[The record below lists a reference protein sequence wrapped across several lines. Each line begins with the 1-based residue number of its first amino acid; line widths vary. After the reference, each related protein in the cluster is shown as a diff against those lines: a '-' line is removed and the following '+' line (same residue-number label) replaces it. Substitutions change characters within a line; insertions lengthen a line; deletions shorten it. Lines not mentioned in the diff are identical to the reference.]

1 MKKTT
6 IVLAIFLCS
15 VGITFSQN
23 KKTTLIKQIDAYTKK
38 IDSVSKFHKDPT
50 LIFANISQ
58 TSKPKWRKFTSTNTL
73 EEFRKKT
80 ETYSISYN
88 WTKNHRIIISTFTF
102 FSESGDWANYVHYY
116 YRQDGTLAKIESE
129 YRTFYGHFV
138 AIQNIYFN
146 NKGKILKKNIKYLNL
161 ENTKRKTV
169 NKDDLADN
177 TTLFDFDFYKKTSNL
192 PFAHLLKKK

>member
-38 IDSVSKFHKDPT
+38 IDSITKFQKDPT
-50 LIFANISQ
+50 LIFADISQ
-58 TSKPKWRKFTSTNTL
+58 TSKPKWRKFTSTKTL
-73 EEFRKKT
+73 EKFREKT

-88 WTKNHRIIISTFTF
+88 WTKNHRIVISTFTF
-102 FSESGDWANYVHYY
+102 FSESGDWANYVYY
-116 YRQDGTLAKIESE
+116 YFRQNGTLAKIETE

-138 AIQNIYFN
+138 AIQNIYFSPN
-146 NKGKILKKNIKYLNL
+146 GKLINKTIKYYDFDD
-161 ENTKRKTV
+161 KPIKTPTEWLPD
-169 NKDDLADN
+169 NKDQMS
-177 TTLFDFDFYKKTSNL
+177 DFNFYKTIAKL
-192 PFAHLLKKK
+192 PYSHLVK